1 MKTMTY
7 HICSLIL
14 LPSSSMV
21 LILKSIPE
29 RKLKRK
35 RHITECPFPKLHLRQ
50 ALPTCTAD
58 NTTGHGL
65 WSTCLALGMR
75 GLGLPDNKPGAN
87 WRTFSSQRRGSGGS
101 EGRRGLPRVQPAGG
115 RAGSL
120 PCPQPLADRSPRL
133 PCTRPSR
140 HTGPRAPRRW
150 SFCTCCSLSTVGPT
164 PPPVSPAYLSLSLNP
179 KHPPSSGS
187 PPPLRPQN
195 EVSSS
200 LQGPGWREHPL
211 LPPSLTKWLLL
222 KHPRHAPASGLLC
235 LLFRLSECSF
245 LPWPLG
251 FLLPSLLGSG
261 KVPSSGESS

>member
-1 MKTMTY
+1 MEHLPGSGHAGSWTPRQQTGSQLENFLLSKKGKRRLRGQTGAAQ
-7 HICSLIL
+7 SAAGRRQGWLSS
-14 LPSSSMV
+14 LPSAPGR
-21 LILKSIPE
+21 PE
-29 RKLKRK
+29 
-35 RHITECPFPKLHLRQ
+35 PQ
-50 ALPTCTAD
+50 AP
-58 NTTGHGL
+58 
-65 WSTCLALGMR
+65 
-75 GLGLPDNKPGAN
+75 
-87 WRTFSSQRRGSGGS
+87 
-101 EGRRGLPRVQPAGG
+101 
-115 RAGSL
+115 
-120 PCPQPLADRSPRL
+120 
-133 PCTRPSR
+133 R

-235 LLFRLSECSF
+235 LLFPLSECSF

-261 KVPSSGESS
+261 KVPSSGEPS